1 MPKQYRVIIAG
12 GREYDDYD
20 LLRERCDFYLQN
32 KFNEED
38 VIIVSGHAKGAD
50 ALGEC
55 YAQERGLECEQ
66 YPADWEKYG
75 RGAGPIRNE
84 QMANVANA
92 LIAFW
97 DGQSRGTANMI
108 NLAMSKGLKV
118 AVVNYKQ

>member
-12 GREYDDYD
+12 GREYNNYD
-20 LLRERCDFYLQN
+20 FLRERCDFYLQN

-50 ALGEC
+50 ALGER
-55 YAQERGLECEQ
+55 YAQERGLACEQ